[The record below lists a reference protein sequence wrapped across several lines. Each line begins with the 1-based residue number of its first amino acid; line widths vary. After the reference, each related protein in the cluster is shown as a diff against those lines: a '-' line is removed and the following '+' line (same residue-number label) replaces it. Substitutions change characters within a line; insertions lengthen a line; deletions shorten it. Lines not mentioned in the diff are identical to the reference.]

1 MNHTLLMRLIAPMQ
15 SWGVQSNFTH
25 RDTGLEPSKSGVI
38 GLLCA
43 ALGKPREET
52 HPDNSDKPTLDELAN
67 LRMGVRVDREGLLKR
82 DYHTAFDV
90 RKASG
95 TKMTDTKGTEV
106 SERFYL
112 ADAAFLVGL
121 ESDDLGLL
129 QKLDHTLRHPRWFL
143 FLGRKAFV
151 PSTPVWLEDGLKT
164 GMELRDA
171 LDPRNTPYLGRPPQP
186 LHLRLLLED
195 PSGEQVRND
204 HPLSFEK
211 GRRTFAPRQVH
222 IDFIDNP
229 RLLVSGGSEV
239 PGTLEDS

>member
-1 MNHTLLMRLIAPMQ
+1 MSHTLLMRLVAPMQ
-15 SWGVQSNFTH
+15 SWGVQSDFTH

-43 ALGKPREET
+43 ALGKPRDEA
-52 HPDNSDKPTLDELAN
+52 HPDNHDKPTLAQLAN

-82 DYHTAFDV
+82 DYHTALDV

-121 ESDDLGLL
+121 EGEESKLL
-129 QKLDHTLRHPRWFL
+129 RELDYALKHPHWFL

-151 PSTPVWLEDGLKT
+151 PSEPVWLANGARESENL
-164 GMELRDA
+164 EDA
-171 LDPRNTPYLGRPPQP
+171 L
-186 LHLRLLLED
+186 HA
-195 PSGEQVRND
+195 
-204 HPLSFEK
+204 F
-211 GRRTFAPRQVH
+211 
-222 IDFIDNP
+222 P
-229 RLLVSGGSEV
+229 RLRTAREHDDKRMRLVIQVKAGERGEITRRDQPISFVKGQRQHDTRQLRTDFCDESDKEK
-239 PGTLEDS
+239 